1 MKNRE
6 AQLLPNQTLN
16 DEIGKKNYIKGL
28 KTKK

>member
-6 AQLLPNQTLN
+6 AQLPPNQTLN
-16 DEIGKKNYIKGL
+16 DEIKKKNYIKGL